1 MKKSTLEHLK
11 LSFKIVD
18 FPDRGK
24 GLIVEDTILPG
35 TIVGTYLSKDLKPIV
50 EGRVCYDNWIESI
63 PLGRYI
69 NHNRIPN
76 CNVTLDGNTISLV
89 SNNVIDYNEEIT
101 VNYIEVAELI
111 KVPKDQY
118 DKYGIKDF
126 DYTPVKNVSIKPTL
140 F

>member
-1 MKKSTLEHLK
+1 MEHLN
-11 LSFKIVD
+11 LSFKIVN

-35 TIVGTYLSKDLKPIV
+35 TVIGIYLSKDLKPIV
-50 EGRVCYDNWIESI
+50 EGRVCYGNWIESI

-76 CNVTLDGNTISLV
+76 CNVTLDGNNISLV

>member
-1 MKKSTLEHLK
+1 MEHLK

>member
-1 MKKSTLEHLK
+1 LKKSTLEHLK

>member
-1 MKKSTLEHLK
+1 LEHLK